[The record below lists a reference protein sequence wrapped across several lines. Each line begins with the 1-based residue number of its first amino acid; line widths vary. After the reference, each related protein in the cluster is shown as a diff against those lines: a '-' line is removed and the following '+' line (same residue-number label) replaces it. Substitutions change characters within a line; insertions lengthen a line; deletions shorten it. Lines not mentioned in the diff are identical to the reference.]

1 MSNPLLIAYYGDDFT
16 GSTDALEVLCM
27 AGAETIL
34 FIEPP
39 STEQIAAHPTI
50 QAIGVAGK
58 TRAMDPQAMDETLT
72 KAFAQ
77 LKNLSPNHVHYK
89 VCSTF
94 DSSPTVGSIGKAI
107 EIGLCIF
114 NRKFIPLLVAAPSLG
129 RYSLFGNL
137 FARMGIGS
145 KGSIYRLDKHPSM
158 SKHPVTP
165 ATESDLRLHLAK
177 QTNQRIE
184 LVDVLQ
190 IDQATDAIIDTID
203 SYINES
209 TAIVLFDALHEKQ
222 LPKIGAVI
230 DSYSK
235 SQTLFSVGSS
245 GITSAL
251 TSHWINQSILFPK
264 NNWPIIV
271 PAKPLLVIS
280 GTCSPVT
287 AAQIKWAV
295 SNGFK
300 EVILNASQIQNKEAA
315 EMLVQQA
322 IATTITY
329 LLEGI
334 SVIVHTGP
342 RLQNNISSNTIG
354 TILGTIA
361 KEAIEKTNIKRLVIA
376 GGDTSSYAALALG
389 IQAVQMIAP
398 LVIGSPLCK
407 AISNNTAIQNIE
419 VNFKGGQVGTENYFG
434 ILESGKIN

>member
-27 AGAETIL
+27 AGIETIL

-39 STEQIAAHPTI
+39 TLEQLAAYPTI

-58 TRAMDPQAMDETLT
+58 TRAMDPQAMEITLT

-77 LKNLSPNHVHYK
+77 LNNLSPNHVHYK

-107 EIGLCIF
+107 DIGISIF
-114 NRKFIPLLVAAPSLG
+114 NTRFIPLLVATPSLG
-129 RYSLFGNL
+129 RYTLFGNL

-165 ATESDLRLHLAK
+165 ATESDLRIHLSK

-190 IDQATDAIIDTID
+190 VDQVTDTIIDTIE
-203 SYINES
+203 SYTNES
-209 TAIVLFDALHEKQ
+209 TAVVLFDALHEKQ

-230 DSYSK
+230 DHYSK
-235 SQTLFSVGSS
+235 NKTLFSVGSS

-251 TSHWINQSILFPK
+251 TSYWLDQSIIVPK
-264 NNWPIIV
+264 SHWPIIE

-280 GTCSPVT
+280 GSCSPVT
-287 AAQIKWAV
+287 VAQINWALK
-295 SNGFK
+295 NGFK
-300 EVILNASQIQNKEAA
+300 EVVLNATPIQNKEGI
-315 EMLVQQA
+315 EMLVQQVL
-322 IATTITY
+322 ATTISF
-329 LLEGI
+329 LLAGN
-334 SVIVHTGP
+334 SVIVHTGI
-342 RLQNNISSNTIG
+342 RLENNISSNTIG
-354 TILGTIA
+354 TILGSIA

-398 LVIGSPLCK
+398 MVIGSPLCK
-407 AISNNTAIQNIE
+407 AISNNAAIQNLAI
-419 VNFKGGQVGTENYFG
+419 NFKGGQVGSENYFG

>member
-1 MSNPLLIAYYGDDFT
+1 MSKPLLIAYYGDDFT

-27 AGAETIL
+27 AGIETIL

-39 STEQIAAHPTI
+39 TPEQLAAYPTI

-58 TRAMDPQAMDETLT
+58 TRAMDPQAMEITLT

-77 LKNLSPNHVHYK
+77 LNNLSPNHVHYK

-94 DSSPTVGSIGKAI
+94 DSSPTLGSIGKAI
-107 EIGLCIF
+107 DIGISIF
-114 NRKFIPLLVAAPSLG
+114 NTRFIPLLVAAPSLG

-165 ATESDLRLHLAK
+165 TTESDLRIHLSK

-190 IDQATDAIIDTID
+190 VDQAIDTIID
-203 SYINES
+203 RIESYTNES
-209 TAIVLFDALHEKQ
+209 TAVVLFDALHEKQ

-230 DSYSK
+230 DHYSK
-235 SQTLFSVGSS
+235 NKTLFSVGSS

-251 TSHWINQSILFPK
+251 TSYWINQSILFPK
-264 NNWPIIV
+264 NNWPIIA
-271 PAKPLLVIS
+271 PTKPLLVIS
-280 GTCSPVT
+280 GSCSPVT
-287 AAQIKWAV
+287 VAQINWALK
-295 SNGFK
+295 NGFK
-300 EVILNASQIQNKEAA
+300 EVVLNATHIQNEEDV
-315 EMLVQQA
+315 EMHVQQVL
-322 IATTITY
+322 ITTISY
-329 LLEGI
+329 LLVGI

-354 TILGTIA
+354 TILGSIA

-407 AISNNTAIQNIE
+407 AISNNAAIQNLAI
-419 VNFKGGQVGTENYFG
+419 NFKGGQVGTENYFG